1 MYITAP
7 HKVSIHEIDINGNL
21 YPSVLLTLMQEAAH
35 GQFDEAGNNIKTMRT
50 EKNLGLWVTRI
61 AISVY
66 DKIGEDD
73 VVCARSSPTNDSR
86 GLMFNRCYQ
95 LVRGDEVVAE
105 AISVWTLLDTKEMKP
120 IRFSDTDFGMP
131 FEDPIEISAPAR
143 FPFPRDMELVEAGRH
158 KVRYSDIDYNQHLTN
173 TRYPNLI
180 CDMLPSLEGKRVS
193 EFSISFVNQA
203 ETGEDLTFLVGEAD
217 GAYYV
222 RSLRSDGKVN
232 VEAMVKLENL

>member
-7 HKVSIHEIDINGNL
+7 HKISIHEIDINGNL
-21 YPSVLLTLMQEAAH
+21 YPSRLLALMQEAAY

-50 EKNLGLWVTRI
+50 EKNLGLWITRI

-66 DKIGEDD
+66 DKINEGD
-73 VVCARSSPTNDSR
+73 VICARSTPTNDSR

-95 LVRGDEVVAE
+95 LVRGEEIVAE
-105 AISVWTLLDTKEMKP
+105 ALSVWTLLDTNEMKP

-131 FEDPIEISAPAR
+131 FEDPIEISAPTR
-143 FPFPRDMELVEAGRH
+143 FPFPREMELCKAGRH
-158 KVRYSDIDYNQHLTN
+158 TVKYSDIDYNMHLTN

-193 EFSISFVNQA
+193 EFSISFINQA
-203 ETGEDLTFLVGEAD
+203 ELGEELTFLVGEHD
-217 GAYYV
+217 GAYFV
-222 RSLRSDGKVN
+222 RSERRDGKVN
-232 VEAMVKLENL
+232 IEARVKLENI

>member
-73 VVCARSSPTNDSR
+73 VVCARSCPTNDSR

-143 FPFPRDMELVEAGRH
+143 FPFPRDMELLEAGRH

-232 VEAMVKLENL
+232 VEARVKLENL

>member
-143 FPFPRDMELVEAGRH
+143 FPFPRDMELLEAGRH

-203 ETGEDLTFLVGEAD
+203 ETGEDLAFLVGEAD

-232 VEAMVKLENL
+232 VEARVKLENL

>member
-35 GQFDEAGNNIKTMRT
+35 GQFDAAGNNIKTMRT

-232 VEAMVKLENL
+232 VEARVKLENL

>member
-203 ETGEDLTFLVGEAD
+203 ELGEELTFLEGESD
-217 GAYYV
+217 GAYYI
-222 RSLRSDGKVN
+222 RSLRTDGKVN
-232 VEAMVKLENL
+232 IEARVKLENI

>member
-66 DKIGEDD
+66 DKIWEDD

-143 FPFPRDMELVEAGRH
+143 FPFPRDMEIVEAGRH

-217 GAYYV
+217 GAYFV

-232 VEAMVKLENL
+232 IEARVKLENL

>member
-180 CDMLPSLEGKRVS
+180 CDMLPSLDGKRVS

-232 VEAMVKLENL
+232 VEARVKLENL

>member
-73 VVCARSSPTNDSR
+73 VVRARSSPTNDSR

-180 CDMLPSLEGKRVS
+180 CDMLPSLEGKRIS

-222 RSLRSDGKVN
+222 RSLRGDGKVN
-232 VEAMVKLENL
+232 VEARVKLENL

>member
-66 DKIGEDD
+66 DKIREDD

-143 FPFPRDMELVEAGRH
+143 FPFPRDMELVETGRH

-232 VEAMVKLENL
+232 VEARVKLENL

>member
-66 DKIGEDD
+66 DKIWEDD

-193 EFSISFVNQA
+193 ELSISFVNQA
-203 ETGEDLTFLVGEAD
+203 ELGEELTFLVGESD

-222 RSLRSDGKVN
+222 RSIRSDGKVN
-232 VEAMVKLENL
+232 VEARVKLENL

>member
-73 VVCARSSPTNDSR
+73 VVYARSSPTNDSR

-105 AISVWTLLDTKEMKP
+105 AISVWTLLDTKEMRP

-232 VEAMVKLENL
+232 VEARVKLENL

>member
-66 DKIGEDD
+66 DKIWEDD

-180 CDMLPSLEGKRVS
+180 CDMLPSLDGKRVS

-217 GAYYV
+217 GAYFV

-232 VEAMVKLENL
+232 IEARVKLENL

>member
-73 VVCARSSPTNDSR
+73 VVCARSCPTNDSR

-143 FPFPRDMELVEAGRH
+143 FPFPRDMELLEAGRH

-232 VEAMVKLENL
+232 VESRVKLENL

>member
-73 VVCARSSPTNDSR
+73 VVCARSSPTSDSR

-95 LVRGDEVVAE
+95 MVRGDEVVAE

-180 CDMLPSLEGKRVS
+180 CDMLPSLDGKRVS
-193 EFSISFVNQA
+193 ELSISFVNQA
-203 ETGEDLTFLVGEAD
+203 ETGEDLIFLVGEAD

-232 VEAMVKLENL
+232 VEARVKLENL

>member
-1 MYITAP
+1 MYTTAP

-21 YPSVLLTLMQEAAH
+21 YPSRLLTLMQEAAY

-61 AISVY
+61 AMSVY
-66 DKIGEDD
+66 DKISEGDTI
-73 VVCARSSPTNDSR
+73 CARSTPTNDSR

-95 LVRGDEVVAE
+95 LVRGDEIVAE

-120 IRFSDTDFGMP
+120 IKFSDTDFGMP
-131 FEDPIEISAPAR
+131 FVDPIDISAPTR
-143 FPFPRDMELVEAGRH
+143 FPFPRDMEMCEKGRH
-158 KVRYSDIDYNQHLTN
+158 KVRYSDIDYNMHLTN

-203 ETGEDLTFLVGEAD
+203 ETGEELTFLVGEWE

-232 VEAMVKLENL
+232 IEARVKLENI

>member
-73 VVCARSSPTNDSR
+73 VVCARSSPTHDSR

-131 FEDPIEISAPAR
+131 FEDPLEISAPAR
-143 FPFPRDMELVEAGRH
+143 FPFPRDMELVEAGHH

-203 ETGEDLTFLVGEAD
+203 ETGEDLAFLVGEAD

-232 VEAMVKLENL
+232 VEARVKLENL

>member
-73 VVCARSSPTNDSR
+73 VVYARSSPTNDSR

-105 AISVWTLLDTKEMKP
+105 AISVWTLLDTKEMTP

-131 FEDPIEISAPAR
+131 FEDPLEISAPAR

-193 EFSISFVNQA
+193 ELSISFVNQA
-203 ETGEDLTFLVGEAD
+203 ELGEELTFLVGESD

-222 RSLRSDGKVN
+222 RSIRSDGKVN
-232 VEAMVKLENL
+232 VEARVKLENL

>member
-105 AISVWTLLDTKEMKP
+105 AISVWTLLDTKEMRP

-232 VEAMVKLENL
+232 VEARVKLENL

>member
-143 FPFPRDMELVEAGRH
+143 FPFPRDMELLEAGRH

-232 VEAMVKLENL
+232 VEARVKLENL

>member
-143 FPFPRDMELVEAGRH
+143 FPFPRDMELVEASRH

-180 CDMLPSLEGKRVS
+180 CDMLPSLDGKRVS
-193 EFSISFVNQA
+193 ELSISFVNQA
-203 ETGEDLTFLVGEAD
+203 ELGEELTFLVGESD
-217 GAYYV
+217 GVYYV
-222 RSLRSDGKVN
+222 RSIRLDGKVN
-232 VEAMVKLENL
+232 VEARVKLENL

>member
-73 VVCARSSPTNDSR
+73 VVCARSCPTNDSR

-222 RSLRSDGKVN
+222 RSLRSDEKVN
-232 VEAMVKLENL
+232 VEARVKLENL

>member
-203 ETGEDLTFLVGEAD
+203 ETGEDLAFLVGEAD

-232 VEAMVKLENL
+232 VEARVKLENL

>member
-1 MYITAP
+1 
-7 HKVSIHEIDINGNL
+7 
-21 YPSVLLTLMQEAAH
+21 
-35 GQFDEAGNNIKTMRT
+35 
-50 EKNLGLWVTRI
+50 
-61 AISVY
+61 
-66 DKIGEDD
+66 
-73 VVCARSSPTNDSR
+73 
-86 GLMFNRCYQ
+86 MFNRCYQ

-180 CDMLPSLEGKRVS
+180 CDMLPSLDGKRVS

-232 VEAMVKLENL
+232 IEARVKLENL

>member
-217 GAYYV
+217 GAYFV

-232 VEAMVKLENL
+232 IEARVKLENL

>member
-232 VEAMVKLENL
+232 VEARVKLENL

>member
-35 GQFDEAGNNIKTMRT
+35 GQFDEAGNNIKIMRT

-73 VVCARSSPTNDSR
+73 VVYARSSPTNDSR

-105 AISVWTLLDTKEMKP
+105 AISVWTLLDTKEMRP

-222 RSLRSDGKVN
+222 RSLRIDGKVN
-232 VEAMVKLENL
+232 VEARVKLENL

>member
-232 VEAMVKLENL
+232 VESRVKLENL